1 MNCWIYK
8 GIRRAETYLYLAA
21 EDATDPVPD
30 ELLAALGTLEFVMEL
45 ELGADRA
52 LARANPVKV
61 MEELSQRGYYLQMP
75 PVDTHGQG
83 RIQ

>member
-8 GIRRAETYLYLAA
+8 GSRRAETYLYLAGP
-21 EDATDPVPD
+21 DATEAVPD

-45 ELGADRA
+45 ALDPDRT

-61 MEELSQRGYYLQMP
+61 IEELEQRGYYLQMP

>member
-8 GIRRAETYLYLAA
+8 GSRRAETYLYLAA
-21 EDATDPVPD
+21 PEATDPVPE
-30 ELLAALGTLEFVMEL
+30 ELLAALGALEFVMEL
-45 ELGADRA
+45 ELEPGRT
-52 LARANPVKV
+52 LARANPEKV
-61 MEELSQRGYYLQMP
+61 MADLEQRGYYLQLP